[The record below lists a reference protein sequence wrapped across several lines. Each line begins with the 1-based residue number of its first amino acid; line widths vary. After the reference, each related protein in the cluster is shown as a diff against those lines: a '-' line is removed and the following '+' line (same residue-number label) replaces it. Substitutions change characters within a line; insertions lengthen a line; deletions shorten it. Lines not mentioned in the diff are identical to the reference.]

1 MIKRVDITRHITP
14 ARGAYVGS
22 VAALA
27 AIANAD
33 PNHVTVWAWIAVVVL
48 TLPAIIIVIP
58 LVFVVVP
65 GGWAATD
72 HFHVAWPTTLAYVVC
87 MSIAAVLNIVALTVV
102 RWAVR
107 QRRDRLAQSALAAAP
122 D

>member
-1 MIKRVDITRHITP
+1 MIKGVNIARHMTA
-14 ARGAYVGS
+14 ARALYLAS
-22 VAALA
+22 VAVLA

-33 PNHVTVWAWIAVVVL
+33 PSHVTVWAWIAALVL

-58 LVFVVVP
+58 LIFVVVP

-87 MSIAAVLNIVALTVV
+87 LSIAAVLNVIALT
-102 RWAVR
+102 AVKGARR
-107 QRRDRLAQSALAAAP
+107 QRQPIVQSAWAAGP
-122 D
+122 G